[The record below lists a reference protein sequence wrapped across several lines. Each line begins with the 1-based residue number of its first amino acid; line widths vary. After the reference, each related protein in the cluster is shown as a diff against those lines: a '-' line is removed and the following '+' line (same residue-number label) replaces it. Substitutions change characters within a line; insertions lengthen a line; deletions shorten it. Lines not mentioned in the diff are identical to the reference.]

1 VAVAALTLAS
11 GLIVGG
17 GTFRQ
22 ILQPTAALIVL
33 GGTFGAVLIQFPWRV
48 VRQALLGLR
57 ETVFGAKARRGGLL
71 SLESELHEI
80 EDPFSRR
87 CLMLAIDGTPV
98 HTLRGGM
105 ELELDRM
112 DERSEQAVKV
122 WEAAAGFSPTM
133 GILGAVL
140 GLIQVMQQLDD
151 ISSVGKGIAVAFVA
165 TLYGVGAANLLFLPV
180 AGKLRSRVRARQQE
194 REMTLDAACLLVEG
208 ANPRTLR
215 ERLDAHMG
223 YGLGPASPGPV
234 ARLVV
239 R

>member
-1 VAVAALTLAS
+1 
-11 GLIVGG
+11 
-17 GTFRQ
+17 
-22 ILQPTAALIVL
+22 
-33 GGTFGAVLIQFPWRV
+33 
-48 VRQALLGLR
+48 
-57 ETVFGAKARRGGLL
+57 
-71 SLESELHEI
+71 LHEI